1 LDALSGKFRNKN
13 EDVKEN
19 GDVVGLVVA
28 AIKFLRESLSM
39 ADK

>member
-1 LDALSGKFRNKN
+1 
-13 EDVKEN
+13 VKEN

>member
-13 EDVKEN
+13 DVKEN